1 MTKRLL
7 ILTAVLFAL
16 SAAPVSAAE
25 ETTAATF
32 PACSPAPDYSST
44 TSVVEYLQSG
54 VEYNLPENS
63 GSRGDA
69 CRSANGLARN
79 EANRR
84 CVSGDWSIGDCD
96 DCYDEGD
103 EDMPYW
109 TCSVRWECVDR

>member
-16 SAAPVSAAE
+16 SAVPVSAD

-32 PACSPAPDYSST
+32 PACSPAPEYSST
-44 TSVVEYLQSG
+44 TSVVEYLLQSG
-54 VEYNLPENS
+54 VEYNEARDS

-69 CRSANGLARN
+69 CRSANRLARH
-79 EANRR
+79 EANLR
-84 CVSGDWSIGDCD
+84 CVSGDYSVGDCD